1 MSLVSFPSWGADF
14 NKGVAAYKSGD
25 FATALREFKPL
36 AEQGN
41 PKAQNT
47 LGWMYRYGN
56 GVPQDHK
63 TAVKWYKL
71 AADQGHA
78 DAQRNLGVMYE
89 FGNGVP
95 QDFKTAVKWYK
106 LAADQGHADAQNT
119 LGWMYKQ
126 GLGVPQDYKTAVKW
140 YRLAADQGHAFA
152 ESKLAELDVLIDQEK
167 DKEVIASKSDSS
179 FANSSD
185 YDRGVTAYN
194 NQDYVTAFKELKPLA
209 EKGHIKAKFVLGL
222 LYRREGYT
230 QPEQYREAFRW
241 FKLAASWINPHCYLQ
256 PVL

>member
-1 MSLVSFPSWGADF
+1 MSRHLSLVSFPGWGADF

-41 PKAQNT
+41 SKAQNT

-56 GVPQDHK
+56 GVPQDH
-63 TAVKWYKL
+63 
-71 AADQGHA
+71 
-78 DAQRNLGVMYE
+78 
-89 FGNGVP
+89 
-95 QDFKTAVKWYK
+95 KTAVKWYK

-140 YRLAADQGHAFA
+140 YRLAADQGHADAQNTQMDVQTGCGIQDCGEVYRLAADQGHAFA

-179 FANSSD
+179 SANSSD
-185 YDRGVTAYN
+185 YTKDDCV
-194 NQDYVTAFKELKPLA
+194 
-209 EKGHIKAKFVLGL
+209 
-222 LYRREGYT
+222 
-230 QPEQYREAFRW
+230 
-241 FKLAASWINPHCYLQ
+241 
-256 PVL
+256 